1 MESLS
6 DILFLPAM
14 IESRCEASSKSKS
27 AVWYRAADFL
37 REIIDYEKQRDFV
50 IIPFLLT
57 LQLFFEFI

>member
-1 MESLS
+1 
-6 DILFLPAM
+6 M

-50 IIPFLLT
+50 IITFLLT

>member
-1 MESLS
+1 
-6 DILFLPAM
+6 M

-27 AVWYRAADFL
+27 AFWYRAADFL